1 MEKSDTLSIIPA
13 VAGTVLVWLPILAP
27 LVFAVMRLAR
37 SGSFLFD
44 YLMPAEVFPAVL
56 AGGCLLL
63 WAAWRA
69 RSHCKLIGW
78 SLGLAVAFLL
88 AAMGLAGITGL
99 ASGATGPAGWPWA
112 LVLAAFAGFWIALL
126 ALAVGGILFLRGLP
140 ANTPPAS
147 GE

>member
-1 MEKSDTLSIIPA
+1 MKKRDALSKILA

-27 LVFAVMRLAR
+27 AVLALLRLIQIGR
-37 SGSFLFD
+37 FLFD
-44 YLMPAEVFPAVL
+44 YLMPAELFPAVL
-56 AGGCLLL
+56 VGGCLLF

-69 RSHCKLIGW
+69 RSQRKLIGW
-78 SLGLAVAFLL
+78 SLGLTAAFLL
-88 AAMGLAGITGL
+88 AAVGLAEVTGL

-126 ALAVGGILFLRGLP
+126 ALAVGGILLLRGLP